1 MFPSSSMPCIIKAQ
15 SDLPSQCGELRL
27 IVGLAEPH
35 RIEQASPDLLDL
47 FQLSAAQCIGRT
59 MCVLSGPDTHQETLM
74 GLIDEAAAFGK
85 QARAVVML
93 YSRSGAGERFCVTC
107 RPYFSP
113 PRKMVG
119 VMLEMTP
126 FKDPFS
132 LKLAAQDDG
141 LAKAIVK
148 VEAPHRAVF
157 CSPEFEALYGL
168 PEPCVVGRTLNII
181 HGPNTDQHTWARLL
195 ESASCGVAD
204 CAILVTATSDCRE
217 LEIMIKMQP
226 IVNASGFITHVLVV
240 TTPHLKSDN
249 KLCDADACSGVCDEA
264 AQDAQDDAEYSLHQV
279 HREDDESA
287 SYPSTT
293 STPSGTGHDYP
304 VHSVELHPSC
314 VVMHNNAK
322 TSISAG
328 YFDHELAQNMCGLE
342 FDAQYGMPLRGALAW
357 DMWAGPAAA
366 KANECAGRA
375 PHECAGRAPHGLA
388 RLARL
393 AHTSSVNVSTVMPRR
408 KAGQECAQAAA
419 PVVISKDTLEQYKD
433 TPLSKVAAKLG
444 ISTTAMKKACR
455 KLGVTRWPYNS
466 TCAPKPPPKVANA
479 DATHVDTA
487 YVRKIFRKHAGGN
500 AKITDFSLDSLRA
513 ALQHTPYTP
522 PVLVPSLSR
531 ASSSPPAGQMS

>member
-1 MFPSSSMPCIIKAQ
+1 MAQTMFPSSSMPCMIKAQ

-27 IVGLAEPH
+27 IVGLAGPH
-35 RIEQASPDLLDL
+35 RIEQASADLLDL

-59 MCVLSGPDTHQETLM
+59 MCVLSGPDTQQETLM

-113 PRKMVG
+113 MREMVG

-132 LKLAAQDDG
+132 LKMAAQDDG
-141 LAKAIVK
+141 LAKAIVQ

-157 CSPEFEALYGL
+157 CSPEFEALYGV

-240 TTPHLKSDN
+240 TTPHLSSDN
-249 KLCDADACSGVCDEA
+249 KLCGADSCSGVCDEEA
-264 AQDAQDDAEYSLHQV
+264 VQDAQDEAEYSLHQV
-279 HREDDESA
+279 NQEDDESA

-293 STPSGTGHDYP
+293 STLCGAVHDYP
-304 VHSVELHPSC
+304 MHSVELHPSC
-314 VVMHNNAK
+314 VVMHSNAN
-322 TSISAG
+322 TSISVG
-328 YFDHELAQNMCGLE
+328 YFDPELAPSMCGLE
-342 FDAQYGMPLRGALAW
+342 FDAQYGMPPRGALAW

-366 KANECAGRA
+366 KTNECAGR
-375 PHECAGRAPHGLA
+375 PPHGVA
-388 RLARL
+388 RP

-419 PVVISKDTLEQYKD
+419 PVVISKETLEQYKD
-433 TPLSKVAAKLG
+433 IPLSKVAAKLG

-466 TCAPKPPPKVANA
+466 TCAPKPAPKVANA

-513 ALQHTPYTP
+513 ALQHTPHTPYTP
-522 PVLVPSLSR
+522 PALVSSLSR
-531 ASSSPPAGQMS
+531 ASSSPPAGQMC